1 MERGGRERR
10 RDDVKKVGDGTR
22 NGRRDVI
29 VRISYKEKFF
39 EIGYERS
46 NEINDTM
53 ILYEGQKKER

>member
-39 EIGYERS
+39 EIEYGRS